1 MQADGRLCREFLRLI
16 KKKRNKERNY
26 RAYDLIGEEDSS
38 I

>member
-16 KKKRNKERNY
+16 KKKKERNY